1 MLRGTGKEPELAS
14 LLIAPD
20 RDLARQL
27 TATLN
32 EARAFQILSELKSYP
47 QEQTLDL
54 RLRQIQPEVV
64 LLDLATDFQT
74 AAALLNQISSMQ
86 PPIHVIGLHRHNDAE
101 ILIKCLRAGAHEFL
115 YAPFDPEAQ
124 REAAARI
131 RRLREPEAAVQPECG
146 KVVVFSS
153 TKPGSGAST
162 LAVQTAFSLKRLT
175 GKRILLADLD
185 VMGGSVGFALKLN
198 SAYSLMDAMERS
210 DQLDPG
216 LWSTL
221 VSSTG
226 GVDVLPAPEMAVTD
240 GIEPTRLHEVIEY
253 ARMLYDWVVIDL
265 PTIFHRISLF
275 ALTEADQSF
284 LVSTA
289 ELPSLHLARRAV
301 GLLGQLGFG
310 RDRYQMVI
318 NRVSNREGIS
328 AADMEKILNCP
339 VFSTFPN
346 DYYALHRVVT
356 RAEALPPDSD
366 LGRAIERVSIRLA
379 GLMQRDKKLN
389 SALLEQKPALSQ
401 T

>member
-27 TATLN
+27 TATLS
-32 EARAFQILSELKSYP
+32 EARTFQILSELKSYP

-64 LLDLATDFQT
+64 LLDLATDFE
-74 AAALLNQISSMQ
+74 AASALLRQIASMV
-86 PPIHVIGLHRHNDAE
+86 PPVHVIGLHRSNDADV
-101 ILIKCLRAGAHEFL
+101 LIRSLRAGAHEFL
-115 YAPFDPEAQ
+115 HAPFDVAAQ
-124 REAAARI
+124 REAVARI
-131 RRLREPEAAVQPECG
+131 RRLREPEAGAAPESG

-198 SAYSLMDAMERS
+198 SAYSLMDALERS

-221 VSSTG
+221 ITSTG
-226 GVDVLPAPEMAVTD
+226 GVDVLPAPEVAMTD
-240 GIEPTRLHEVIEY
+240 GVEPTRLHEVIEY
-253 ARMLYDWVVIDL
+253 ARMLYDWVVVDL

-310 RDRYQMVI
+310 RDRFQMVI
-318 NRVSNREGIS
+318 NRLSNREGIS
-328 AADMEKILNCP
+328 ATDMEKILNCP

-356 RAEALPPDSD
+356 RAESLPPDSD
-366 LGRAIERVSIRLA
+366 LGRAIESVSSRLA
-379 GLMQRDKKLN
+379 GLIQKDKRQG
-389 SALLEQKPALSQ
+389 SSLLEQKPALSQ